1 MRNGLV
7 EGVSLRAV
15 LRESGAM
22 APEAAASVLAGMLVT
37 LAVVHGDV
45 CPEHVRV
52 DGSGGL
58 ALTDFGESGRAV
70 RPEFPNYLAPER
82 LKGAAASAGADVFS
96 ATAVFF
102 ECLTNESPFVAATR
116 DDLAA
121 LHEYAEVI
129 AEFAPPE
136 LRSVAQHGLAPDAAR
151 RATSPHAFLDEVTA
165 TATAVYGAD
174 WQQRGRALLGGW
186 AVAAARA
193 EGVEL
198 VAAPGPSEAPPVG
211 EPIDEALLGLGGL
224 AEAGSRLRR
233 PVQATG

>member
-45 CPEHVRV
+45 CPERVRV
-52 DGSGGL
+52 DGSGGV
-58 ALTDFGESGRAV
+58 ALTDFGETDPRFV
-70 RPEFPNYLAPER
+70 PNVANYMAPER
-82 LKGAAASAGADVFS
+82 LKGEAASAGADVFS

-121 LHEYAEVI
+121 LHEYAELI
-129 AEFAPPE
+129 ADFAPPE
-136 LRSVAQHGLAPDAAR
+136 LRSVAQRGLAPEAAR
-151 RATSPHAFLDEVTA
+151 RAASPQEFLDEMTA

-186 AVAAARA
+186 AVAAAHA

-198 VAAPGPSEAPPVG
+198 AAGAGDEPENMPPPFG
-211 EPIDEALLGLGGL
+211 EPIDEALLDDADDG
-224 AEAGSRLRR
+224 R
-233 PVQATG
+233 T

>member
-1 MRNGLV
+1 M
-7 EGVSLRAV
+7 
-15 LRESGAM
+15 
-22 APEAAASVLAGMLVT
+22 
-37 LAVVHGDV
+37 
-45 CPEHVRV
+45 
-52 DGSGGL
+52 
-58 ALTDFGESGRAV
+58 
-70 RPEFPNYLAPER
+70 APER

-129 AEFAPPE
+129 AEFAPSE
-136 LRSVAQHGLAPDAAR
+136 LRSVAQRGLAPDAAR
-151 RATSPHAFLDEVTA
+151 RASSPQEFLDEMTA
-165 TATAVYGAD
+165 TATAAYGAD

-198 VAAPGPSEAPPVG
+198 AAVRGTSEG
-211 EPIDEALLGLGGL
+211 RRSGSLLTRPCWGWMGR
-224 AEAGSRLRR
+224 SSRRRLRR
-233 PVQATG
+233 CRRLSGSRSTRPC